1 MIAGSLD
8 TSFTMED
15 EIHVLPS
22 EDLDTPKDQAEPA
35 FWRLSVKS
43 A

>member
-1 MIAGSLD
+1 MAGSLD
-8 TSFTMED
+8 TSFAMED
-15 EIHVLPS
+15 EIHVLPR
-22 EDLDTPKDQAEPA
+22 ENLDALKDQAEPA